1 MGGGVASRG
10 INNRIS
16 IQSKLHHFRII
27 VDGNN
32 NEVVIGPNCIMHRS
46 SIIIYGDNNR
56 LIIDDEVKLFGGAKI
71 ILQGNG
77 SLHIKHRAGI
87 RDTSFLSQGASI
99 TIGEW
104 CMFSY
109 GIEVRNTDSHRI
121 FQVGSNA
128 QINHPKDIIL
138 GNHVW
143 IGKNATILKGVTIG
157 HDSIIAMGSVV
168 TKSCEPNSIL
178 AGNPAKVVKTDI
190 TWDY

>member
-1 MGGGVASRG
+1 
-10 INNRIS
+10 
-16 IQSKLHHFRII
+16 
-27 VDGNN
+27 
-32 NEVVIGPNCIMHRS
+32 MHRS

>member
-1 MGGGVASRG
+1 M
-10 INNRIS
+10 RIV
-16 IQSKLHHFRII
+16 I
-27 VDGNN
+27 DGNN
-32 NEVVIGPNCIMHRS
+32 NEVIFGPNCKLHRS
-46 SIIIYGDNNR
+46 TITLQGNNNR
-56 LIIDDEVKLFGGAKI
+56 LIIDDEVRLFGGANI
-71 ILQGNG
+71 IMQGDAL
-77 SLHIKHRAGI
+77 LHLKHRAGI

-99 TIGEW
+99 IVGEW

-121 FQVGSNA
+121 FQVGSTT
-128 QINHPKDIIL
+128 QINPPRDIVL

-143 IGKNATILKGVTIG
+143 VGKNATILKGVSIG

-178 AGNPAKVVKTDI
+178 AGNPANVVKTNI